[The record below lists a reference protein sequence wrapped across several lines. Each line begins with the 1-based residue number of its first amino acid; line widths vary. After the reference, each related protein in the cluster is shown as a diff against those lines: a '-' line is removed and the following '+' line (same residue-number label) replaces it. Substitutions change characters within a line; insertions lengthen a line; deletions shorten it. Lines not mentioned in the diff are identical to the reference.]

1 MSTEVAEG
9 SVRHLDHSGLHLA
22 RPDGSTVTVPLLA
35 LRDRCD
41 CASCS
46 HPSGQRLLDPAAFP
60 TDLAATV
67 VAVDDGFLRLHWTP
81 EGHHSTYALA
91 ELLADPPAADDVLP
105 WDAGAADRLAV
116 GDHQQI
122 TADGEAGSRA
132 LLDWLRGV
140 AAMGCGVLTGVP
152 TLDGEVARVAE
163 LFGFVR
169 ETNYGRWFDVWA
181 QADPTNLA
189 NTSLGL
195 PPHTD
200 NPYRDPVP
208 TMQLLHCHQSSA
220 AGGDNVLVDGFRVAA
235 ELRTLDPDGFAQLA
249 GRAVSFAYRDAGA
262 SLTTTAPIIDL
273 DVAGN
278 VRGVRFNHRSLQ
290 QLPLPTNPAESEQLS
305 VWYRGYTHFA
315 RLVADPRF
323 HLFVHLRPGDLFIV
337 DNRRVLH
344 GRTAYEAG
352 GGSRHLQGCYADV
365 DGLRSTIAVLQHR
378 LDAAADDR

>member
-1 MSTEVAEG
+1 MSAEVVEG
-9 SVRHLDHSGLHLA
+9 SVRQLDRHGLHLM
-22 RPDGSTVTVPLLA
+22 RPDGSSLTVPLLA
-35 LRDRCD
+35 LRDRCS

-46 HPSGQRLLDPAAFP
+46 HPSGQRLLDPAMLP
-60 TDLAATV
+60 TDLTATIIS
-67 VAVDDGFLRLHWTP
+67 VDAEQLRVHWAP
-81 EGHHSTYALA
+81 EGHDSSYSVA
-91 ELLADPPAADDVLP
+91 ELLADPPVAVEVVT
-105 WDAGAADRLAV
+105 WDASAAARLVV
-116 GDHQQI
+116 GEHQQV

-140 AAMGCGVLTGVP
+140 ASMGCGVLTGVP
-152 TLDGEVARVAE
+152 TADGEVARVAE

-181 QADPTNLA
+181 QVDPTNLA

-220 AGGDNVLVDGFRVAA
+220 AGGDNVMVDGFRVAA
-235 ELRTLDPDGFAQLA
+235 ELRALDPDGFAQLA
-249 GRAVSFAYRDAGA
+249 GRAVPFAYRDAGA

-273 DVAGN
+273 DLAGN
-278 VRGVRFNHRSLQ
+278 LRGVRFNHRSLQ
-290 QLPLPTNPAESEQLS
+290 QLPLPTSAAESDELA

-323 HLFVHLRPGDLFIV
+323 HLFVRLRPGDLFIV

-365 DGLRSTIAVLQHR
+365 DGLHSTIAVLQRR
-378 LDAAADDR
+378 LDASTDDR